1 MVAIEKYKLLGIVPV
16 LHSEYF
22 YSNILRALHYCPIN
36 YSHMIKKPPF
46 RKLRGYAFDPSLSLN
61 LDTAVI
67 NNITYKV
74 RWEDKDDPDPERR
87 LKPGPIGEYLEVV
100 DYDPTVDKFYEP
112 VNLDHPYILA
122 QDGLNPSGS
131 NPQFHQQ
138 MVYAVAMTTI
148 KNFEAGLGRPV
159 LWSPRQVMMEE
170 RTNGNP
176 PEKKRGPD
184 VYVPTLRIYPH
195 AMREANAYYSPQ
207 KKALLFGYFSAQP
220 ADVTLQMPDALTF
233 TCLSHDII
241 AHETTHAILDGLHQS
256 YTESSNPD
264 VLAFHEA
271 FADIVALFQH
281 FTFSDVLKN
290 QIAATR
296 GDLASQNLL
305 GKLAQEFGIAIG
317 SYGSLRDAIGSFDK
331 ETKTWKPKEPN
342 GDEYRTVMEPHE
354 RGSILVA
361 AIFEAFISI
370 YKNRVSDLLRIASN
384 GSGILPQGQLSPDL
398 VSRMATEAGKTAQ
411 HVLNMC
417 IRALD
422 YCPPVDI
429 TFGDYLRGIITADSD
444 LIEDDNRDYRLAFID
459 AFRKRGIYPSG
470 IKHLSIESLAYSI
483 PDTFGIQGQINII
496 VNFLREYRS
505 EILNEKRRSEIFK
518 INRKYIAGQYDDD
531 KPEIYGLHRR
541 LLQKFDNSFDFEK
554 LTGLLFSEGARELG
568 IGVSD
573 AYGNEGGD
581 WPSVSVQSLHLA
593 SRVGPD
599 GNQVNQIIVTLVQG
613 AYVSISRN
621 ENNEPTITPGKKEGS
636 TRVRG
641 GCTLIFD
648 LDSLQLRY
656 AISKPLLSLEKLN
669 DRIHQLDEGR
679 CSALLQH
686 HQEMRVSQSRFEA
699 YFGMG
704 PSNAHNEPFCFLHT
718 H

>member
-1 MVAIEKYKLLGIVPV
+1 
-16 LHSEYF
+16 
-22 YSNILRALHYCPIN
+22 
-36 YSHMIKKPPF
+36 MIKKPPF

-100 DYDPTVDKFYEP
+100 DYDPTVDKFYAP
-112 VNLDHPYILA
+112 VDLDHPYILA

-159 LWSPRQVMMEE
+159 LWSPRKVMMEE

-176 PEKKRGPD
+176 PQKKRGPD

-317 SYGSLRDAIGSFDK
+317 NYGSLRDAIGSYDK
-331 ETKTWKPKEPN
+331 ETKTWKPLEPN
-342 GDEYRTVMEPHE
+342 GDEYRKFMEPHQ
-354 RGSILVA
+354 RGSILVS
-361 AIFEAFISI
+361 AIFDVFLSS
-370 YKNRVSDLLRIASN
+370 YKNRIRDLLRIASN
-384 GSGILPQGQLSPDL
+384 GSGILPQGELSPDL
-398 VSRMATEAGKTAQ
+398 VNRMATEAAKTAQ

-429 TFGDYLRGIITADSD
+429 TFGDYLRGIITADTD
-444 LIEDDNRDYRLAFID
+444 LVEEDSRDYRLAFID

-470 IKHLSIESLAYSI
+470 IKHLSVESLVYST
-483 PDTFGIQGQINII
+483 PDTSHIREHIGII
-496 VNFLREYRS
+496 VDFLKEYRS
-505 EILNEKRRSEIFK
+505 EILNEKSRRKIFE
-518 INRKYIAGQYDDD
+518 INRKYIAGQYDPD
-531 KPEIYGLHRR
+531 KPKIDGLHRR
-541 LLQKFDNSFDFEK
+541 LLKKFPGSLDFEDF
-554 LTGLLFSEGARELG
+554 TGLLYSPGAQELG

-573 AYGNEGGD
+573 AYGGD
-581 WPSVSVQSLHLA
+581 LPSVSIQSLHLA
-593 SRVGPD
+593 SRVGPS
-599 GNQVNQIIVTLVQG
+599 GSQLNQIIVTLAQR
-613 AYVSISRN
+613 AYISISRDR
-621 ENNEPTITPGKKEGS
+621 NNEPVIVPGKADGS
-636 TRVRG
+636 IQIRG

-656 AISKPLLSLEKLN
+656 AISKPLLNLDKLKEG
-669 DRIHQLDEGR
+669 IHELDKER
-679 CSALLQH
+679 CMALFQH
-686 HQEMRVSQSRFEA
+686 HQEMRMGQSRFEA

-704 PSNAHNEPFCFLHT
+704 PANAQNEPFCFLHT